1 MRRRGAAAVVVAA
14 ILATESC
21 GGGGP
26 TSIVP
31 PPVASTAS
39 PTPTTAPTVVVAAPA
54 GAALTCPYGKGY
66 LDAQCSRQV
75 SVYVADIE
83 AAIAGLVRT
92 RPDIFDLNDQATPGN
107 YRIVKVADYF
117 TALVTRLQA
126 AGFCATTDGVQTVQV
141 KKSSDLSE
149 KYAVMTSDQ
158 YVRKG
163 DGSYRDSCHPAS
175 FPVDDV
181 DYIDAIRVHFYGITC
196 KDRTAPDNAEKIL
209 PMGCVG
215 YVSATPKDKA
225 NKDVPPEIHGPDVFW
240 ETFQGD
246 GENLVKV
253 TDYPGQAFNKVVD
266 PVNPGYFTMCATV
279 KGIRGC
285 FGFDIIP

>member
-1 MRRRGAAAVVVAA
+1 MKRRHVAVVV
-14 ILATESC
+14 LAVLVDGC

-26 TSIVP
+26 TSVA
-31 PPVASTAS
+31 PPVASTPS
-39 PTPTTAPTVVVAAPA
+39 PTPASTPTPATVVAAPV
-54 GAALTCPYGKGY
+54 GAAATCPYGKGY
-66 LDAQCSRQV
+66 LDAQCGRQA
-75 SVYVADIE
+75 SFYVADVD
-83 AAIAGLVRT
+83 AAIADLVRT
-92 RPDIFDLNDQATPGN
+92 RPDIFNLNDQATPGN
-107 YRIVKVADYF
+107 YKIVKVGDYF
-117 TALVTRLQA
+117 TALVTKLQA
-126 AGFCATTDGVQTVQV
+126 AGFCAMTDGVQTVQV
-141 KKSSDLSE
+141 KKSADLSE

-163 DGSYRDSCHPAS
+163 DGSYRDSCRPAI

-209 PMGCVG
+209 PLGCVG

-225 NKDVPPEIHGPDVFW
+225 NKDVPSEIHGPDVFW

-246 GENLVKV
+246 GENLAKV

-266 PVNPGYFTMCATV
+266 PINPGYFTMCATV

-285 FGFDIIP
+285 FGFEIIR